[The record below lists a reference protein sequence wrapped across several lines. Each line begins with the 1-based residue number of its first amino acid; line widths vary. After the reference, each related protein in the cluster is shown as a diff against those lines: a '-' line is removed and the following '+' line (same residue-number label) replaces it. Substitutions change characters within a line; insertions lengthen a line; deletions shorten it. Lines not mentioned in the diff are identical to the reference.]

1 MAGDQLVELRQV
13 GVDAAHELLGELVGL
28 EHLDV
33 DRGGGGDALRVRLV
47 EQVQRSLASVGPLIG
62 AFHHDAGDVV
72 AAARVD
78 LDAVADLDEQRHLD
92 DLAGLERGRLAGARH
107 AVTLHAGLGLGD
119 LELDRGR
126 DLDRDD
132 LALEERDLGGHA
144 LDHVVGGVAERDR
157 RHVHLLVRVVVHE
170 HVVVA
175 VAVEELHLLAVDD
188 RLLDPDAGVEGAVE
202 DVAVL
207 QVAQLGAHERAALAG
222 LDVLELDDLE
232 QAVVE
237 LERDPGLQVVG
248 GDGRHG
254 VSLGN
259 RVRIRQPVSVTSTRS
274 SMRKPPNPTR

>member
-1 MAGDQLVELRQV
+1 MRAPGHTV
-13 GVDAAHELLGELVGL
+13 
-28 EHLDV
+28 
-33 DRGGGGDALRVRLV
+33 ALHTR
-47 EQVQRSLASVGPLIG
+47 
-62 AFHHDAGDVV
+62 
-72 AAARVD
+72 
-78 LDAVADLDEQRHLD
+78 
-92 DLAGLERGRLAGARH
+92 
-107 AVTLHAGLGLGD
+107 LGLGD
-119 LELDRGR
+119 RQLDRGR

-132 LALEERDLGGHA
+132 VALEEGDLGRHA

-157 RHVHLLVRVVVHE
+157 RDVHLVVRVVVHE

-175 VAVEELHLLAVDD
+175 VAVQELHLLAVDD

-202 DVAVL
+202 HVAVL
-207 QVAQLGAHERAALAG
+207 HVAQLGAHEGAALAG

-259 RVRIRQPVSVTSTRS
+259 SVRIRQPGVGDLDKVLDAEAAESHTIEARLDGHDVPGPAVRPSETGDSNGS
-274 SMRKPPNPTR
+274 SWISSPTPWPVQCRNHSS